1 MKIIKKIAL
10 AVLIV
15 LIAMQFYRPKKNS
28 TQGNHTITFITETN
42 PSPEIKKLLESSCYN
57 CHSNN
62 TKYPWYNDIAPISYW
77 LANHIKEG
85 KGHLN
90 FSEWEGYSSKKKDH
104 KLEEVIEVMDE
115 EVMPLREYTWTH
127 KEAKLLNDQR
137 SSIIEWAKRTR
148 VLYQLN
154 QQPQ

>member
-10 AVLIV
+10 AVLLV

-28 TQGNHTITFITETN
+28 AQGNHTATFIIETN
-42 PSPEIKKLLESSCYN
+42 PSPEIKKLLESSCYA

-62 TKYPWYNDIAPISYW
+62 TTYPWYNNVAPISFW
-77 LANHIKEG
+77 LSNHINHGKE
-85 KGHLN
+85 HLN
-90 FSEWEGYSSKKKDH
+90 FSEWEGYTAKKKDH
-104 KLEEVIEVMDE
+104 KLEEVIEVME
-115 EVMPLREYTWTH
+115 EALMPLREYTWTH
-127 KEAKLLNDQR
+127 KEAILLDDQR
-137 SSIIEWAKRTR
+137 GSIVEWAKRTR

>member
-10 AVLIV
+10 TVLVV

-28 TQGNHTITFITETN
+28 AQGNHTAIFLLEAN
-42 PSPEIKKLLESSCYN
+42 PSQDVKALLENVCYN

-62 TKYPWYNDIAPISYW
+62 TTYPWYNNVAPISFW
-77 LANHIKEG
+77 LSNHINNGKE
-85 KGHLN
+85 HLN
-90 FSEWEGYSSKKKDH
+90 FSEWEGYTAKKKDH
-104 KLEEVIEVMDE
+104 KLEEVIEVME
-115 EVMPLREYTWTH
+115 EALMPLREYTWSH
-127 KEAKLLNDQR
+127 KEAILSDDQR

>member
-10 AVLIV
+10 AALVV

-28 TQGNHTITFITETN
+28 AQGNHTAIFLLETN
-42 PSPEIKKLLESSCYN
+42 PSQDVKALLKNVCYN

-62 TKYPWYNDIAPISYW
+62 TTYPWYNNVAPISFW
-77 LANHIKEG
+77 LSNHINNGKE
-85 KGHLN
+85 HLN
-90 FSEWEGYSSKKKDH
+90 FSEWEGYTAKKKDY
-104 KLEEVIEVMDE
+104 KLEEVIEVME
-115 EVMPLREYTWTH
+115 EAVMPLREYTWTH
-127 KEAKLLNDQR
+127 KEAILLDDQR
-137 SSIIEWAKRTR
+137 SSIVEWAERTR